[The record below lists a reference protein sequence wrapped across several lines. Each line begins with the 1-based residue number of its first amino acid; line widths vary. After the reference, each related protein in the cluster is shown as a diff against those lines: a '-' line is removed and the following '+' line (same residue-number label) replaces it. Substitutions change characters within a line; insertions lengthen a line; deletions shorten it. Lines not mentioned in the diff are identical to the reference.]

1 MDINIPKMA
10 GYEATRKIH
19 EQFPDTPVIVITAFI
34 YAEDEQRISIM
45 DLTDMQPNRFN
56 PNNCKNKL
64 SGC

>member
-1 MDINIPKMA
+1 MKRH
-10 GYEATRKIH
+10 EKIH